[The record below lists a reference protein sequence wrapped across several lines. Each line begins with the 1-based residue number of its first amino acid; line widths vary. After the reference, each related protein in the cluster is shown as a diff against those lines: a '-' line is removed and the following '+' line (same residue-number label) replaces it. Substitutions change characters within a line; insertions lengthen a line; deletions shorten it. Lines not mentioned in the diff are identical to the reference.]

1 MRHPCAR
8 FWVQVHALIAISA
21 IETHLRFWTQI
32 SGIRFIGLANIP
44 HSDFSYASIISN
56 YPGML
61 LVKAGSQFHLNFY
74 SKLNHSIYLCF
85 FLFNFNLIFFFFI
98 FCFSHT
104 IHLLQHSIDSID
116 ILHSAFPFSV
126 YLAFNI

>member
-98 FCFSHT
+98 SVSPIPSIFFNTVST
-104 IHLLQHSIDSID
+104 LLISCTLLFHSLFI
-116 ILHSAFPFSV
+116 
-126 YLAFNI
+126 

>member
-1 MRHPCAR
+1 MKQSIAPMRHPCAR

-32 SGIRFIGLANIP
+32 SRIRFIGLANIP

-56 YPGML
+56 YPGTL

-85 FLFNFNLIFFFFI
+85 FFI
-98 FCFSHT
+98 
-104 IHLLQHSIDSID
+104 
-116 ILHSAFPFSV
+116 
-126 YLAFNI
+126 